1 MTLVEEY
8 LEHTKNYKEV
18 YGDKTLVL
26 MQVGS
31 FYECYAIK
39 KGEGIYEGSNIVDF
53 AQINDMVIAHKNTM
67 VNDENVVMAGF
78 GLLLFLLKTYR

>member
-39 KGEGIYEGSNIVDF
+39 KAKEFMKE
-53 AQINDMVIAHKNTM
+53 VI
-67 VNDENVVMAGF
+67 
-78 GLLLFLLKTYR
+78 LWILLKLMIWL